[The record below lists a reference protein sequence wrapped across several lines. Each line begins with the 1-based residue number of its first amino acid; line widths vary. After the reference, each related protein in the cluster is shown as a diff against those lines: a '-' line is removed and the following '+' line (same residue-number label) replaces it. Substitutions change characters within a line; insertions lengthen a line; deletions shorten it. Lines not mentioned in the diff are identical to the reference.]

1 MTDFS
6 GTNNPG
12 MIRASCG
19 RMAEKELVFVTH
31 SRNENLGDFTVEWR
45 SLKIA
50 ALAIPI
56 GAVAAVFALLL
67 LRLIA
72 VFTNLFYFGK
82 LSAAASSPASNHL
95 GWLAVLVP
103 VLGAMI
109 VGVMARYGSERIRG
123 HGIPEAIESI
133 LLNGSRIEPK
143 VALLKPV
150 SAAISIG
157 SGGPFGAEGPII
169 MTGGAFG
176 SLVAQ
181 MFRLTSAERKTLLVA
196 GAAAGMSATFAAP
209 ISSVLLAI
217 ELLLFERKPR
227 SIIPVAMAS
236 ATAALFRQYLLGAG
250 PLFRASSH
258 TAFISPAILICCL
271 LVGVV
276 GGLLAIPLSNSVYLF
291 EDLFGKL
298 PIHWMWWPAI
308 GGVVVGIGGCFF
320 PEALGVG
327 YDVIG
332 QLVAGDRTLRV
343 VLGVLIVKWL
353 IWSVSLGSGTSGGV
367 LAPVMMIGAALG
379 ALLSYGLPNMGPG
392 FWAMIGIGATMSA
405 ALRVPMTAIVFTVE
419 ETHDWNML
427 LPLLIGCVASYA
439 VSTLLLKRSI
449 LTEKVARRGYHLS
462 AEYSV
467 DPLELLYVREVMSTA
482 FVALPSG
489 MSLKDSELELNHHRW
504 QSQRLL
510 PVVSE
515 HGLLCGV
522 TTRNEL
528 QEWRNAHSGG
538 IDATLGDVAKHVKA
552 ETYPDEPLRSVV
564 YRMAEFGVTRMPV
577 VERGTRQFVGIVSLA
592 DLLKAR
598 ARHLEEERRREQ
610 IFSWRDL
617 KVQSRTPGI
626 PVT

>member
-1 MTDFS
+1 MKH
-6 GTNNPG
+6 P
-12 MIRASCG
+12 
-19 RMAEKELVFVTH
+19 K
-31 SRNENLGDFTVEWR
+31 NESLGDFTIER
-45 SLKIA
+45 RTLTIA

-56 GAVAAVFALLL
+56 GAVAAVFALFL

-72 VFTNLFYFGK
+72 FFTNLFYFGK
-82 LSAAASSPASNHL
+82 LSTAANSPSNHQL
-95 GWLAVLVP
+95 GWLAVFVP

-109 VGVMARYGSERIRG
+109 VGLMARYGSERIRG

-176 SLVAQ
+176 SMVAQ
-181 MFRLTSAERKTLLVA
+181 MFQLTSAERKTLLVA

-236 ATAALFRQYLLGAG
+236 ATAALVRQYLLGAG
-250 PLFRASSH
+250 PLFPTSVH
-258 TAFISPAILICCL
+258 QAFISPLMLICCL
-271 LVGVV
+271 LVGAVC
-276 GGLLAIPLSNSVYLF
+276 GLLAVPLSNSVYFF

-308 GGVVVGIGGCFF
+308 GGFVVGIGGFFF
-320 PEALGVG
+320 PQALGVG

-332 QLVAGDRTLRV
+332 QLVEGDRALHL

-353 IWSVSLGSGTSGGV
+353 IWSVALGSGTSGGV
-367 LAPVMMIGAALG
+367 LAPVMMIGAAVG
-379 ALLSYGLPNMGPG
+379 ALLSYGLPGMGAG

-467 DPLELLYVREVMSTA
+467 DPLELLYVREVMNTA
-482 FVALPSG
+482 FAALPSE
-489 MSLKDSELELNHHRW
+489 MSLKDSEQELNHDRW
-504 QSQRLL
+504 ESQRLL
-510 PVVSE
+510 PVVNE
-515 HGLLCGV
+515 QGILCGV

-528 QEWRNAHSGG
+528 REWRNTDSVNDQVHVGEF
-538 IDATLGDVAKHVKA
+538 AKKVKA

-564 YRMAEFGVTRMPV
+564 YRMAEFSVTRMPV
-577 VERGTRQFVGIVSLA
+577 VERGTRRFMGIISLA

-598 ARHLEEERRREQ
+598 SRHLEEERRREQ
-610 IFSWRDL
+610 IFRWRDL
-617 KVQSRTPGI
+617 MDLSRI
-626 PVT
+626 PEGPAA